1 MTVIVWDGEILAA
14 DKQATDDGIRRTI
27 TKIRRVAK
35 GKNKGHLM
43 GGSGAATQANVMMD
57 WYAAGAVP
65 DHFPRYQDDNNLS
78 AVLTVVTTEGLILRY
93 EYTPVPIVFEDAQY
107 CTGSGRD
114 IAYGALHMGANAV
127 EAVQVVSEFM
137 SDCGMGVDAI
147 RLHEK
152 KARKK

>member
-1 MTVIVWDGEILAA
+1 MPDAKDFDGFYILPHRE
-14 DKQATDDGIRRTI
+14 DDGLRLSYFDFSDDFE
-27 TKIRRVAK
+27 K